1 METVDILPSPG
12 IISDVEAQKKSP
24 DRCSVFI
31 EGEFAFCIHADL
43 VVSEGLF
50 KGRRL
55 DQDALIR
62 LLEEDAYLRAR
73 EKTYRFLSYRPR
85 SENEIRN
92 RLKQK
97 GFGSLCV
104 DRVIARLRE
113 LGLIDDLQFA
123 ASFAAAR
130 IRSKGFGPSRIR
142 SELRAKGI
150 SSEIIEKTVE
160 DAFAGVTL
168 DDLAL
173 QTAEKIRPRL
183 ERVSD
188 PRKRRRKLEDYL
200 RRRGFS
206 FDEIRTV
213 SHRFGKK

>member
-24 DRCSVFI
+24 NRCAVFI
-31 EGEFAFCIHADL
+31 EGEFAFGIHADL

-55 DQDALIR
+55 DQDALNR
-62 LLEEDAYLRAR
+62 LLEEDAFLRAR
-73 EKTYRFLSYRPR
+73 EKAYQFLSYRPR
-85 SENEIRN
+85 SEHEIRN

-97 GFGSLCV
+97 GFGPLCV

-113 LGLIDDLQFA
+113 LGMIDDRQYA
-123 ASFAAAR
+123 ASFATAR
-130 IRSKGFGPSRIR
+130 IRSKGYGPSRIR

-150 SSEIIEKTVE
+150 PSEIIEKTVE

-168 DDLAL
+168 DDLAF

-183 ERVSD
+183 ERESD
-188 PRKRRRKLEDYL
+188 PRRRRKKLEDYL
-200 RRRGFS
+200 KRRGFS

-213 SHRFGKK
+213 LHRFEKK